1 MQVKKMHHMTHRNV
15 ACHIC
20 WYLLHDMKDYE
31 RNDKRMKEEEKK
43 NGSRKMIVFVELNE
57 TLFQQE

>member
-1 MQVKKMHHMTHRNV
+1 
-15 ACHIC
+15 
-20 WYLLHDMKDYE
+20 MKDYE